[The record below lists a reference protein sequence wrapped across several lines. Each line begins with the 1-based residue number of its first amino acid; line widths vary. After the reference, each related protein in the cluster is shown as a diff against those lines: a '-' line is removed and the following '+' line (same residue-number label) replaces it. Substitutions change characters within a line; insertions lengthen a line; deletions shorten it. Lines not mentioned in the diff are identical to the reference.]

1 MGAGSAGFDFLIR
14 VRWRRSHSRCPLCFA
29 GLAALG
35 LVLELLVMK
44 KQLFTGRKDE
54 VRAAVYALQHLVLK
68 FH

>member
-35 LVLELLVMK
+35 LVLELLVVEE
-44 KQLFTGRKDE
+44 QLFAGSKGKLRT
-54 VRAAVYALQHLVLK
+54 AVDALQ
-68 FH
+68 